1 MTLMLEKIEGRRRR
15 GLQTMRWLDGI
26 LNSMDM
32 SLSKLQEIVKDI
44 EAWRDSVHRV
54 TKSRHDLVIEQQQLN
69 QSKTL

>member
-1 MTLMLEKIEGRRRR
+1 
-15 GLQTMRWLDGI
+15 
-26 LNSMDM
+26 MDM

-44 EAWRDSVHRV
+44 EAWHDSVHGV